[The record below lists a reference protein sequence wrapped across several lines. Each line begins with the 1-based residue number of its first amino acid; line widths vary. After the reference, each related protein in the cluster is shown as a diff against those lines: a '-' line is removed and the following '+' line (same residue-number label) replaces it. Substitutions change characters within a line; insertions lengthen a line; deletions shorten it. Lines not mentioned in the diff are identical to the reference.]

1 MFNYK
6 ILLLEKILKTIIKS
20 IIIVFNNTTA
30 IIVIISF
37 SHTLFQSHKNLNY
50 FLNINNEE
58 INHI

>member
-1 MFNYK
+1 MFNCK

-37 SHTLFQSHKNLNY
+37 SRTLFQSHKNMNY